1 MRREERAEGRNEDG
15 GHTVAE
21 GGVFLRDLEWEDEEE
36 VEDFERRELSLCD
49 LEGVISR
56 WYTTCSCQISSTA
69 LLLSSSHARHWMFAA
84 DADKLDEVD
93 RAEVSGSVRSSI
105 SSKKMEEPL
114 DDDDDAE
121 QLSYP
126 QSSELHVLLLLRSS
140 LSSVAIRRS
149 TVKSSEESSRTRTGF
164 ARVALR
170 RLASMVDICCGWSAS
185 DMSVNV
191 VGMH

>member
-1 MRREERAEGRNEDG
+1 MRRDERAEGRNEDG

-21 GGVFLRDLEWEDEEE
+21 GGVFLRDFEWEDEEE

-69 LLLSSSHARHWMFAA
+69 LLSSSSHAKHWIFAA
-84 DADKLDEVD
+84 DADKLDDAAD
-93 RAEVSGSVRSSI
+93 RTEASRSVRSSI
-105 SSKKMEEPL
+105 SSKKMDEPL
-114 DDDDDAE
+114 DDEDDDDDAE

-126 QSSELHVLLLLRSS
+126 QSSELHVLLLPRSS

-164 ARVALR
+164 AREALR
-170 RLASMVDICCGWSAS
+170 RLASMVDICGGWSAS
-185 DMSVNV
+185 ACQ
-191 VGMH
+191 